1 MKTPHLPFDALSAYH
16 DQQPDQTH
24 VAQTAHESL
33 AVLTTLRNLE
43 TLSRACQNLS
53 QPVCSDSFFEQLS
66 QQLESLP
73 SFEADQLQAHNEQ
86 VLARALQALPQPEP
100 SLSFMANIS
109 ATLEQADELQA
120 HNEQVLARALQAL
133 PQPEPSLSFMANL
146 SAALEQADQLQAH
159 NEQVLARALKALPQ
173 PEPSAGF
180 MVNLSATLEQ
190 LEPASSK
197 KGTRHLFALPTR
209 LKTRALKMVAGI
221 AAFGLL
227 ATVSHHLMGTQGSA
241 PNSPTLNVALP
252 AEELVTVE
260 NQPEDIF
267 FSESPD
273 LLTDTEHD
281 NEYYQLIGG

>member
-73 SFEADQLQAHNEQ
+73 SFEAD
-86 VLARALQALPQPEP
+86 
-100 SLSFMANIS
+100 
-109 ATLEQADELQA
+109 ELQA

-133 PQPEPSLSFMANL
+133 PQPEPSLSFTNNL
-146 SAALEQADQLQAH
+146 SAA
-159 NEQVLARALKALPQ
+159 
-173 PEPSAGF
+173 
-180 MVNLSATLEQ
+180 LEQ

-273 LLTDTEHD
+273 TLTDTEHD